1 MNLRSVLDSDVF
13 RVSVLVVFFSFLLTA
28 AMYGVVAVFVH
39 GVELLTERIPY
50 YVVVGALVFVVS
62 MFVLEDPSESGLPII
77 TTTTG
82 LGIAGFLLVGF
93 AWEGIRFGW
102 LNREL
107 LLSSN
112 LVLYFLAAALICTA
126 TGYWGLHHWREFAE
140 PEAAEPE

>member
-1 MNLRSVLDSDVF
+1 MNLRSALDNDVF

-28 AMYGVVAVFVH
+28 AMYGVVAVFVN
-39 GVELLTERIPY
+39 GVENLTNRIPY

-62 MFVLEDPSESGLPII
+62 MFILEDPSESGLPII

-93 AWEGIRFGW
+93 AWEGIRYSI
-102 LNREL
+102 LYPTEL
-107 LLSSN
+107 LASS

-126 TGYWGLHHWREFAE
+126 TGYWSLHHWREFAE
-140 PEAAEPE
+140 TEPDQP

>member
-1 MNLRSVLDSDVF
+1 MDLRSVLESDVF

-28 AMYGVVAVFVH
+28 AMYGVVAVFVE
-39 GVELLTERIPY
+39 GVEELTARIPY
-50 YVVVGALVFVVS
+50 YVVVGAVVFVVS

-93 AWEGIRFGW
+93 AWEGIRYAIFYPT
-102 LNREL
+102 EL
-107 LLSSN
+107 LASS

-126 TGYWGLHHWREFAE
+126 TGYWSLHHWREFAE
-140 PEAAEPE
+140 VDTE